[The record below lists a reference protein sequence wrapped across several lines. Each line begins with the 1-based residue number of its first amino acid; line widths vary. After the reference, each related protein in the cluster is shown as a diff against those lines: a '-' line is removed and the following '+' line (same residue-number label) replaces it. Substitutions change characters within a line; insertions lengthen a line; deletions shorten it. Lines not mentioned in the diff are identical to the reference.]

1 MDPERTAALLA
12 GARLAGRP
20 VTRLADSDRPRDLS
34 EAYAVQAAR
43 LDFMLERSP
52 DSPSGWKVGATT
64 ASMQRYLGVDG
75 PAYARMLR
83 ADTLGDGIVFTRAE
97 LLDPGIECEIAV
109 RIACDAGDA
118 PYDRGSVSSI
128 VGEVLPAI
136 EIVENRYDDFAALGA
151 PTLVADNFFHRACVL
166 GEPAGAWC
174 SIDLAAVRGRTMIDG
189 EERGAGLGAEAM
201 GHPFEVVAWLANTLR
216 SHGRMLRAGEIVMT
230 GSVAPVIW
238 LGADES
244 VATVALDGLGEVS
257 ARFA

>member
-1 MDPERTAALLA
+1 MDAERTAALLA
-12 GARLAGRP
+12 GAWLARQP
-20 VTRLADSDRPRDLS
+20 VTRLADSDRPRDLA

-43 LDFMLERSP
+43 QAFLLERVP

-83 ADTLGDGIVFTRAE
+83 NDTHTDGAVFAHAE
-97 LLDPGIECEIAV
+97 LLSPGIECEIAV
-109 RIACDAGDA
+109 RIGHDAEDA
-118 PYDRGSVSSI
+118 PYDRASVGSI
-128 VGEVLPAI
+128 IGDVLPAI

-166 GEPAGAWC
+166 GQPAAGWQTL
-174 SIDLAAVRGRTMIDG
+174 DLAAVRGNTLIDG
-189 EERGAGLGAEAM
+189 EQRGTGLGAEAM

-216 SHGRMLRAGEIVMT
+216 GHDHTLRSGEIVMT

-238 LGADES
+238 LDDS
-244 VATVALDGLGEVS
+244 DSLATISLDGLGEVS
-257 ARFA
+257 ARFE